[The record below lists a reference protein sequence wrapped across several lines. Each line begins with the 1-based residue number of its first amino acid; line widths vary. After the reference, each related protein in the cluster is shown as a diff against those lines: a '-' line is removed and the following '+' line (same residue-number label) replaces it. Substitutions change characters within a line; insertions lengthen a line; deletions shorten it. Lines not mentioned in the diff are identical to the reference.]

1 MKDYS
6 LRKDYDG
13 IAKYRCRNPLFW
25 RSHRMRRRLWGSHA
39 KKLLHRAWRRKNCQ
53 EIRSLYH
60 GGTCW
65 G

>member
-13 IAKYRCRNPLFW
+13 ITKYRCRNPLFW

-39 KKLLHRAWRRKNCQ
+39 KLALHRAWRRKNR
-53 EIRSLYH
+53 EAIRSSCY
-60 GGTCW
+60 GVSCE
-65 G
+65 